1 MASRKS
7 KRQMKRSHPYI
18 NASATKD
25 SSEPTHMSCEQL
37 EASLTEIGIK
47 VPTNLPKI
55 VLRKLLIENMNTA
68 STDVLQIVENDN
80 ADTGTI
86 FAESPP
92 VQTCDLPTTCMQ
104 RINSGLPSGDI
115 VSDANAL
122 LHSSSAA
129 SLSGSNDMNTILGA
143 LTSVTQ
149 CFSNLQETVT
159 QLLKSQQK
167 EKQLYDVNGFNL
179 QQWYSNT
186 PAIPNPQP
194 PENTVYE
201 GVRSDSYSNVD
212 IVSPHLQKQI
222 IEGKDINLA
231 SLLINNYECHQKR
244 SISTESLE
252 VQLSGKPDPRLNRSL
267 SISEFLK
274 AFGKYKRVMTSVYPD
289 RRAELDAY
297 EDDIIDIYNFF
308 GSKFYDYHKLFS
320 SKAAVLLREKRVKVD
335 WSKRDRDII
344 SLISSG
350 VQVTTCK
357 LCNSVEHTTPFCPLH
372 LQQTD
377 PTQTE
382 NKARNSF
389 TDRYGRPRFYY
400 EGKEIC
406 NNFNGSKGCPRPN
419 CTFAHICS
427 KCKATSHSQNE
438 CGKPVSSQSVT
449 FKRGV
454 APATAGKPTSQANI
468 STKK

>member
-1 MASRKS
+1 MVSRKS

-47 VPTNLPKI
+47 VPANLPKI

-68 STDVLQIVENDN
+68 STDVPPIVENDN

-86 FAESPP
+86 FVESPP

-129 SLSGSNDMNTILGA
+129 SLSGSNDMNTILGV

-149 CFSNLQETVT
+149 CFSNLQETVK

-186 PAIPNPQP
+186 TAIPNPQP
-194 PENTVYE
+194 PENTVYQ
-201 GVRSDSYSNVD
+201 GVRSDSYTNVNVD

-231 SLLINNYECHQKR
+231 SLLIHNYECPQKR
-244 SISTESLE
+244 STSTESLE

-267 SISEFLK
+267 STSEFLK
-274 AFGKYKRVMTSVYPD
+274 ALGKYKR
-289 RRAELDAY
+289 A
-297 EDDIIDIYNFF
+297 
-308 GSKFYDYHKLFS
+308 
-320 SKAAVLLREKRVKVD
+320 
-335 WSKRDRDII
+335 
-344 SLISSG
+344 
-350 VQVTTCK
+350 
-357 LCNSVEHTTPFCPLH
+357 
-372 LQQTD
+372 
-377 PTQTE
+377 
-382 NKARNSF
+382 
-389 TDRYGRPRFYY
+389 PR
-400 EGKEIC
+400 
-406 NNFNGSKGCPRPN
+406 
-419 CTFAHICS
+419 
-427 KCKATSHSQNE
+427 
-438 CGKPVSSQSVT
+438 
-449 FKRGV
+449 
-454 APATAGKPTSQANI
+454 
-468 STKK
+468 

>member
-1 MASRKS
+1 
-7 KRQMKRSHPYI
+7 MKRSYPYI

-47 VPTNLPKI
+47 VPANLPKI

-68 STDVLQIVENDN
+68 STDVPQIVENDN

-86 FAESPP
+86 FVESPP

-115 VSDANAL
+115 VSDDNAL

-194 PENTVYE
+194 PENTVYQ
-201 GVRSDSYSNVD
+201 GVRSDSYTNVD

-231 SLLINNYECHQKR
+231 SLLINYYECHQKR

-289 RRAELDAY
+289 QLFCSSFFSFCFLTT
-297 EDDIIDIYNFF
+297 ED
-308 GSKFYDYHKLFS
+308 
-320 SKAAVLLREKRVKVD
+320 
-335 WSKRDRDII
+335 
-344 SLISSG
+344 
-350 VQVTTCK
+350 
-357 LCNSVEHTTPFCPLH
+357 
-372 LQQTD
+372 
-377 PTQTE
+377 
-382 NKARNSF
+382 
-389 TDRYGRPRFYY
+389 
-400 EGKEIC
+400 
-406 NNFNGSKGCPRPN
+406 
-419 CTFAHICS
+419 
-427 KCKATSHSQNE
+427 
-438 CGKPVSSQSVT
+438 
-449 FKRGV
+449 
-454 APATAGKPTSQANI
+454 
-468 STKK
+468 